1 MFSRLFSG
9 GTTMA
14 SCLSAVAEQL
24 LRDIHR
30 EYSEKGQIPDD
41 LLIALRF
48 VFGSCVLHALD
59 LVDRRAVT
67 CVSSPSGR
75 VAFQWTLSGQCDTFP
90 LNAHCAERPW
100 TINAN
105 GWTIIRKAMTQ
116 KRSFLCFVYHNSG
129 SRLLFL
135 LAWPTQC
142 TSFNRYFEVLPGI
155 FY

>member
-75 VAFQWTLSGQCDTFP
+75 VAFQVLGGSGHLYTCYTSCHFCP
-90 LNAHCAERPW
+90 CPAFAFSVLRRNESLVNGCVASPWSTRPFSCSEEK
-100 TINAN
+100 THVADDI
-105 GWTIIRKAMTQ
+105 
-116 KRSFLCFVYHNSG
+116 
-129 SRLLFL
+129 
-135 LAWPTQC
+135 
-142 TSFNRYFEVLPGI
+142 
-155 FY
+155 